1 MIITSIEIDG
11 FRNLKDVKINP
22 CNGVNVFF
30 GNNAQGKT
38 NLMEAIWLATGEK
51 SFRLGASKEYIA
63 FDRESASVKITFDDG
78 EREQTVEYALRRTPP
93 YKKVYI
99 NGIERKKSAE
109 LKEHGIKCVEFTP
122 DDLNLTKGSPD
133 VRRYF
138 MDSCLSMLHTG
149 YSHGI
154 AKYERSLTQRNATI
168 KAINAHQ
175 LFDEKQLDLWEV
187 QMAYSSNGIIGLRV
201 PYIKRLSDVAN
212 GFYRELTD
220 EKENMSLE
228 YLCSVFPDLEQLPK
242 LYEGGENIY
251 LERYRA
257 NRENDIAAGFTT
269 LGPHRD
275 DFAIKVDSRLVK
287 EYGSQGQNRS
297 CALCIKL
304 AYASIYSKIKEVQ
317 PIMILDDVLSEL
329 DAMRQKFILSK
340 IKNMQVFI
348 TSCEPIKDI
357 SGKFFNVENGTVSEK
372 NSDVLE

>member
-11 FRNLKDVKINP
+11 FRNLKDVKIYP
-22 CNGVNVFF
+22 CEGVNVFF

-51 SFRLGASKEYIA
+51 NFRLGASKEYIA
-63 FDRESASVKITFDDG
+63 FDRETATVKIVFNDG
-78 EREQTVEYALRRTPP
+78 EREQYIEYILSRTSP

-99 NGIERKKSAE
+99 NGIERKKAAE
-109 LKEHGIKCVEFTP
+109 IKEHGIKCVEFTP
-122 DDLNLTKGSPD
+122 DDLNLTKGGPD

-154 AKYERSLTQRNATI
+154 AKYERALAQRNASI

-187 QMAYSSNGIIGLRV
+187 QMAHSSNGIVGMRV
-201 PYIKRLSDVAN
+201 PYIKKLSGIADD
-212 GFYRELTD
+212 FYRELSEGSET
-220 EKENMSLE
+220 MSLE
-228 YLCSVFPDLEQLPK
+228 YICSAFPDKESLPG
-242 LYEGGENIY
+242 LYDGGEELY
-251 LERYRA
+251 LEKYRSNRA
-257 NRENDIAAGFTT
+257 NDITAGFTT
-269 LGPHRD
+269 MGPHRD
-275 DFAIKVDSRLVK
+275 DFAIRVNERLVK

-304 AYASIYSKIKEVQ
+304 AYASIYSKIKEVA

-329 DAMRQKFILSK
+329 DGIRRKFILSK
-340 IKNMQVFI
+340 IKGMQVFI

-357 SGKFFNVENGTVSEK
+357 SGSFFNVDNGNISER
-372 NSDVLE
+372 